1 MPNYN
6 TKLITARRSY
16 SVGEIATLL
25 GINRRTCGRWVK
37 YESLKPIEENTSPLL
52 ITGYDLIQ
60 FIKKKRE
67 ERRIPLKENEFF
79 CVKCHKAVRAKP
91 ETEKTVKTGKR
102 TGKDNREQLRKIGAC
117 EICQTKLFKF
127 LGVSQRD

>member
-6 TKLITARRSY
+6 LNLITARRSY
-16 SVGEIATLL
+16 SVNEISALL
-25 GINRRTCGRWVK
+25 GINRKTCGRWIK
-37 YESLKPIEENTSPLL
+37 YEGLKVVEENTSPLL
-52 ITGYDLIQ
+52 VMGADLIQ
-60 FIKKKRE
+60 FIKKKRD
-67 ERRIPLKENEFF
+67 ERRVSLKENEFF

-91 ETEKTVKTGKR
+91 ETERTVKTGKR